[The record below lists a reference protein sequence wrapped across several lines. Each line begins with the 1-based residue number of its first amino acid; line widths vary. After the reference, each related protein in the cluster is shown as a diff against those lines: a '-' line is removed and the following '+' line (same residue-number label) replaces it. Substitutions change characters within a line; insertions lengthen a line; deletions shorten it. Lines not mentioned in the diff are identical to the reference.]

1 MMSIT
6 EINQKFRNFSFLAL
20 GLLMPFSAAAI
31 SIFMILL
38 IIGTLL
44 DKSSYQKIYHHLKT
58 PLFQSFGL
66 FFILHMAGLFWLEV
80 ESINWHK
87 SWMIWMIPVL
97 AVAVDKKTA
106 RRGVYAF
113 VIGMMFAELYVYY
126 NIFSIWEDYL
136 KGSYGDFLLPISHIT
151 YNPFLAVSVGLLLT
165 TLLAGQYKKIR
176 LIIAIIF
183 LATMVANMFM
193 TGGRSGQVGF
203 IFIWVAISYYY
214 LKSNLI
220 GFISMLISLM
230 FVLVIAWNYSPVFKS
245 RSLKAVDEIALY
257 QEHVQN
263 SLETNK
269 KNSGTTVGLRLHFNE
284 HSLKLFKDSPLY
296 GYGTGSLEN
305 TFNNYA
311 ENSPELVFKTS
322 NPHSN
327 HMLILVQFGIVGFLI
342 YLNMFY
348 QQIRAANMMPK
359 DYEFRAMAF
368 VLPLFFILISFYDSY
383 IWGHHTQA
391 LFAYLTAIFYRS
403 DMYKV
408 QEEVLHQ

>member
-20 GLLMPFSAAAI
+20 GLLIPFSAAAI

-66 FFILHMAGLFWLEV
+66 FFILHMAGFFWLEV

-87 SWMIWMIPVL
+87 SWMIWMIPIL
-97 AVAVDKKTA
+97 AAAVDKHTA
-106 RRGVYAF
+106 RKGVYAF
-113 VIGMMFAELYVYY
+113 VIGMMLAELYVYY
-126 NIFSIWEDYL
+126 NIFSIWEEYL
-136 KGSYGDFLLPISHIT
+136 KGRYGDFLLPISHIT
-151 YNPFLAVSVGLLLT
+151 YNPFLAISVGLLLT
-165 TLLAGQYKKIR
+165 TLLAGQYKNIR
-176 LIIAIIF
+176 LIVAIIF

-193 TGGRSGQVGF
+193 TGGRAGQVGF

-230 FVLVIAWNYSPVFKS
+230 FVLVIAWNTSPVFKS
-245 RSLKAVDEIALY
+245 RSLKAIDDLSLY
-257 QEHVQN
+257 QGHVIK
-263 SLETNK
+263 SLKTNK
-269 KNSGTTVGLRLHFNE
+269 SNSGTSVGLRLHFNE

-296 GYGTGSLEN
+296 GYGTGSFEN

-311 ENSPELVFKTS
+311 ENSSELVFKTS

-348 QQIRAANMMPK
+348 QQIRAANMMPR

-368 VLPLFFILISFYDSY
+368 VLPFFFILISFYDSY

-403 DMYKV
+403 DMYEF
-408 QEEVLHQ
+408 QEEALHQ

>member
-1 MMSIT
+1 MMPIT
-6 EINQKFRNFSFLAL
+6 EINQNFRNFSFLAL

-66 FFILHMAGLFWLEV
+66 FFILHMAGFFWLEV
-80 ESINWHK
+80 ESINWYK
-87 SWMIWMIPVL
+87 SWMIWMIPIL
-97 AVAVDKKTA
+97 AAAVDKHTA
-106 RRGVYAF
+106 RKGVYAF
-113 VIGMMFAELYVYY
+113 VIGMMLAELYVYY
-126 NIFSIWEDYL
+126 NIFSIWEEYL
-136 KGSYGDFLLPISHIT
+136 KGRYGDFLLPISHIA
-151 YNPFLAVSVGLLLT
+151 YNPFLAISVGLLLT
-165 TLLAGQYKKIR
+165 TLLAGQYKNIR
-176 LIIAIIF
+176 LIVAIIF

-193 TGGRSGQVGF
+193 TGGRAGQVGF
-203 IFIWVAISYYY
+203 IFIWLAISYYY
-214 LKSNLI
+214 LRHNASGLY
-220 GFISMLISLM
+220 GMVISLV
-230 FVLVIAWNYSPVFKS
+230 FVLVIAWNTSPVFKS
-245 RSLKAVDEIALY
+245 RALKAVDEIALY
-257 QEHVQN
+257 QEHVQK

-269 KNSGTTVGLRLHFNE
+269 KNSGTSVGLRLHWNE
-284 HSLKLFKDSPLY
+284 HSLKLLKESPIF
-296 GYGTGSLEN
+296 GYGTGSFEN

-311 ENSPELVFKTS
+311 ENSSELVFKTP

-348 QQIRAANMMPK
+348 QQIRAANMMPR

-368 VLPLFFILISFYDSY
+368 VLPFFFILISFYDSY

-403 DMYKV
+403 DMNELR
-408 QEEVLHQ
+408 EEALH

>member
-1 MMSIT
+1 
-6 EINQKFRNFSFLAL
+6 
-20 GLLMPFSAAAI
+20 MPFSAASI
-31 SIFMILL
+31 SILMILL
-38 IIGTLL
+38 ILLTLL
-44 DKSSYQKIYHHLKT
+44 DRSNFQKIYTNLKM

-66 FFILHMAGLFWLEV
+66 FFILHMVGFFWLEV

-87 SWMIWMIPVL
+87 SWMIWMIPIL
-97 AVAVDKKTA
+97 AVSVDKHTA
-106 RRGVYAF
+106 RKGVYAF
-113 VIGMMFAELYVYY
+113 MIGMMLAELYVYY
-126 NIFSIWEDYL
+126 NIFSIWEEYL
-136 KGSYGDFLLPISHIT
+136 KGRYGDFLLPISHIA
-151 YNPFLAVSVGLLLT
+151 YNPFLAISVGLLLT
-165 TLLAGQYKKIR
+165 TLLAGQYKNIR
-176 LIIAIIF
+176 LIVAIIF

-193 TGGRSGQVGF
+193 TGGRAGQVGF

-245 RSLKAVDEIALY
+245 RSLKAIDELLLY
-257 QEHVQN
+257 QEHVIK
-263 SLETNK
+263 SLKTNK
-269 KNSGTTVGLRLHFNE
+269 SNSGTSVGLRLHFNE

-296 GYGTGSLEN
+296 GYGTGSFEN

-383 IWGHHTQA
+383 LWGHHTQA
-391 LFAYLTAIFYRS
+391 LFAYLTAIFYRFDLIQKNTEDDS
-403 DMYKV
+403 L
-408 QEEVLHQ
+408 EN